1 MHKKPVYLDY
11 NATTPCDPGVV
22 DAMIPYFSEHF
33 GNTASR
39 DHSYG
44 WEANEAIEF
53 ARRKVARLIGA
64 PSSGMV
70 FTSGA
75 TEALNL
81 ALKGISDINN
91 SRKNHIITSRTE
103 HEAVL
108 DTCRY
113 LEKKGCE
120 VTYLGVDTFGN
131 IDLQE
136 LEREIR
142 PETIAVVLMY
152 ANNETGLIHPVRQ
165 IGEIAKKHRIL
176 FVCDATQAVGK
187 IPVNIPEDNIDL
199 LAFSSHKI
207 YGPKGV
213 GALYMNEETRKRISP
228 LLHGGKHEKGLR
240 SGTLNV
246 PGIVGFGKAAEISFR
261 QMETETDHLE
271 RLRNIMEDIL
281 LATEGIAVNGNTR
294 NRLSHVTNISIDG
307 IEGESFILS
316 LAMDIAVSRG
326 SACSGNVHTPSHVL
340 RAMGMSAEQAGNS
353 LRISLGRFTT
363 EEEARF
369 AAETITKAV
378 RERRK
383 RQLEMT
389 KD

>member
-1 MHKKPVYLDY
+1 MLKKPVYLDY
-11 NATTPCDPGVV
+11 NATTPCDSGVV

-39 DHSYG
+39 DHGYG

-53 ARRKVARLIGA
+53 ARKKVARLIGA
-64 PSSGMV
+64 PSSGVV

-81 ALKGISDINN
+81 ALKSIANTDNPH
-91 SRKNHIITSRTE
+91 KNHIITARTE

-113 LEKKGCE
+113 LEKKDCE
-120 VTYLGVDTFGN
+120 VTYLGVDAFGN

-142 PETIAVVLMY
+142 QETIAVVLMY

-187 IPVNIPEDNIDL
+187 IPVNVPEDNIDL

-213 GALYMNEETRKRISP
+213 GALYMNEEARKKISP
-228 LLHGGKHEKGLR
+228 LLHGGKHEKGFR

-246 PGIVGFGKAAEISFR
+246 PGIVGFGKAAEICYR
-261 QMETETDHLE
+261 QMGTETARLE

-281 LATEGIAVNGNTR
+281 LTENGIAVNGDTG

-369 AAETITKAV
+369 AAETIIKAV

-383 RQLEMT
+383 RQLEIT
-389 KD
+389 KG

>member
-1 MHKKPVYLDY
+1 MLKKPVYLDY
-11 NATTPCDPGVV
+11 NATTPCDPDVV

-44 WEANEAIEF
+44 WEAGEAVEL
-53 ARRKVARLIGA
+53 ARRKIARLIGA

-75 TEALNL
+75 TEALNF
-81 ALKGISDINN
+81 ALKGISETGKPH
-91 SRKNHIITSRTE
+91 KNHIITSRTE

-113 LEKKGCE
+113 LEKKGCTI
-120 VTYLGVDTFGN
+120 TYLGVDTFGN

-142 PETIAVVLMY
+142 PETVAIVLMY
-152 ANNETGLIHPVRQ
+152 ANNETGLVHPVRQ
-165 IGEIAKKHRIL
+165 IGKITRKYRVL

-187 IPVNIPEDNIDL
+187 IPVNILENNIDL
-199 LAFSSHKI
+199 LAFSSHKM

-213 GALYMNEETRKRISP
+213 GALYMGEEARKRISP
-228 LLHGGKHEKGLR
+228 LLHGGKHEKGFR
-240 SGTLNV
+240 SGSLNV
-246 PGIVGFGKAAEISFR
+246 PGIVGFGKAAEICYAR
-261 QMETETDHLE
+261 MDTESRRLE
-271 RLRNIMEDIL
+271 RLRNMMENIL
-281 LATEGIAVNGNTR
+281 LTADRLAVNGDTG
-294 NRLSHVTNISIDG
+294 NRLSHVTNISVDG
-307 IEGESFILS
+307 IEGETFILS
-316 LAMDIAVSRG
+316 LAMDIAVSCG

-353 LRISLGRFTT
+353 LRLSLGRFTT

-369 AAETITKAV
+369 AAETIV
-378 RERRK
+378 RAIKERRK
-383 RQLEMT
+383 RRLIT
-389 KD
+389 TNG

>member
-1 MHKKPVYLDY
+1 MLKKPVYLDY

-39 DHSYG
+39 DHGYG
-44 WEANEAIEF
+44 WEASEAVEL
-53 ARRKVARLIGA
+53 ARRKVARLVGA

-70 FTSGA
+70 FTAGA

-81 ALKGISDINN
+81 ALKGIPDTNN
-91 SRKNHIITSRTE
+91 PLKNHIITSLTE

-120 VTYLGVDTFGN
+120 VTYLGVDTLGN
-131 IDLQE
+131 IDLKE

-142 PETIAVVLMY
+142 QETVAVVLMY

-187 IPVNIPEDNIDL
+187 IPVNVPEDNIDL

-213 GALYMNEETRKRISP
+213 GALYMNEEARKKISP
-228 LLHGGKHEKGLR
+228 LLHGGKHEKGFR

-246 PGIVGFGKAAEISFR
+246 PGIVGFGKAAEICHR
-261 QMETETDHLE
+261 QMDAETGRLE
-271 RLRNIMEDIL
+271 RLRNMIEDIL
-281 LATEGIAVNGNTR
+281 LTEDRISVNGDTG

-340 RAMGMSAEQAGNS
+340 RAMGISAEQAGNS

-383 RQLEMT
+383 RQWEMT
-389 KD
+389 KG